1 MSTNIVK
8 SGIGFDVHKFDKENL
23 SQNNFVMLGG
33 VRIPHSYKIIA
44 HSDGDVLLHAI
55 TDALLGTLGGGDIGD
70 YFPPSDPQWKNAD
83 SVIFIKHANKLI
95 KENGGVINNID
106 TIVICEKPKLS
117 NHKNTIKK
125 RIAEILEIKT
135 EQVTVKG
142 KTTEKLGFTG
152 REEGIAAQVIC
163 SITFKNA

>member
-1 MSTNIVK
+1 MSTKFVK
-8 SGIGFDVHKFDKENL
+8 VGIGYDVHKFNKDDVNAD
-23 SQNNFVMLGG
+23 NFIMLGG
-33 VRIPHSYKIIA
+33 IKVPHTYNIIA

-83 SVIFIKHANKLI
+83 SIIFIKHANKLI
-95 KENGGVINNID
+95 MNKGGKINNID
-106 TIVICEKPKLS
+106 TVIICEKPKLFDY
-117 NHKNTIKK
+117 KKVIKEK
-125 RIAEILEIKT
+125 IAEILEINS

-152 REEGIAAQVIC
+152 REEGIAAQAIC
-163 SITFKNA
+163 CITY